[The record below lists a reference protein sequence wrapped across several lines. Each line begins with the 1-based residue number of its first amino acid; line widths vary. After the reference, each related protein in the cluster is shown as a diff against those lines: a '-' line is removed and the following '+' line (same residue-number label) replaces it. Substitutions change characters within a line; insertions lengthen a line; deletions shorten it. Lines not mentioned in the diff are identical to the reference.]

1 MKLNKLPLAW
11 KIAAPTF
18 IVFVFMLALS
28 VANLSNLKSSMRAE
42 RIDSLKNITHAA
54 QSVAKDFYALETK
67 GELTREEAQT
77 AAKAAIDGM
86 RYDNG
91 EGYLFVYQ
99 YDGINLVLPNKK
111 LVGKNLMDMK
121 DSDGKYLVRNLI
133 DIAKNGGGEYAYNW
147 PKPGSDQ
154 AVEKLSWAEAVP
166 EWEWMIGTGVYVDEL
181 NAAFYSQG
189 AIVGI
194 ATLIALIVAGI
205 VSFVVIRSINKP
217 ITGLV
222 ANMRSLADGNSSIT
236 VSDQN
241 RSDEIGDM
249 AKAMQI
255 FVDNENSR
263 KILMAKN
270 EQNQSEAIKRG
281 EKVQELCRSFDEEVA
296 RMLATVG
303 DAAKGL
309 QEASQMMSADAQS
322 TSAQSEQV
330 SNASAQA
337 SHNVEAVA
345 SAAEELA
352 ASVSE
357 VARQVQTSNDM
368 AVKASSEATSTN
380 ERVERLAQ
388 AAKQISEVVTLI
400 QAIAEQTN
408 LLALNATIEAAR
420 AGEAGKGFAVVAAE
434 VKELANQT
442 SKATEEID
450 KQISEIQHETDLAVN
465 AISEIS
471 VTIESL
477 SSVSSQISSAVEE
490 QRAATEEIA
499 TNVHQA
505 SRVTNE
511 VSSSIGN
518 VTQTAEKTRETSAV
532 VSNSSQRLQQ
542 EAEHLRARVN
552 SFLDDVRKES
562 ASSAA

>member
-1 MKLNKLPLAW
+1 MNIAKLPLSW
-11 KIAAPTF
+11 KIAAPT
-18 IVFVFMLALS
+18 IAVFLFMIALS
-28 VANLSNLKSSMRAE
+28 AISLTNLKSSMRTE
-42 RIDSLKNITHAA
+42 RINSLKNITHTAEAVA
-54 QSVAKDFYALETK
+54 QAFYALEK
-67 GELTREEAQT
+67 SGELTRQEAQERT
-77 AAKAAIDGM
+77 KMALDAM
-86 RYDNG
+86 RYDG
-91 EGYLFVYQ
+91 GAGYLFVYK
-99 YDGINLVLPNKK
+99 YDGTNLVLPNKK
-111 LVGKNLMDMK
+111 LVGKNLIDIK
-121 DSDGKYLVRNLI
+121 DSDGRYLVRNLI
-133 DIAKNGGGEYAYNW
+133 DIAKKGGGEYAYNW
-147 PKPGSDQ
+147 PKPGSDK
-154 AVEKLSWAEAVP
+154 AFEKLSWSEAIP
-166 EWEWMIGTGVYVDEL
+166 EWDWMVGTGVYIDDMD
-181 NAAFYSQG
+181 AAFYSQAAFAG
-189 AIVGI
+189 L
-194 ATLIALIVAGI
+194 ATLLSLLLAGTI
-205 VSFVVIRSINKP
+205 SFFVIRSINRP

-222 ANMRSLADGNSSIT
+222 TNMRSLADGNSNIT

-241 RSDEIGDM
+241 RSDEIGAM

-255 FVDNENSR
+255 FVDNENNR
-263 KILMAKN
+263 KALMSQHEKN
-270 EQNQSEAIKRG
+270 QKEALTRG
-281 EKVQELCRSFDEEVA
+281 ENVQALCRAFDQEVA

-309 QEASQMMSADAQS
+309 QDASQMMSSDAQS

-337 SHNVEAVA
+337 SSNVEAVA

-368 AVKASSEATSTN
+368 AHKASSEASSTN
-380 ERVERLAQ
+380 QRVERLSQ

-471 VTIESL
+471 QTIENL
-477 SSVSSQISSAVEE
+477 SMISSQIATAVDQ
-490 QRAATEEIA
+490 QRLATEEIA
-499 TNVHQA
+499 TNVTQA

-511 VSSSIGN
+511 VSMSIGN
-518 VTQTAEKTRETSAV
+518 VTQTAEKTRETSSM
-532 VSNSSQRLQQ
+532 VSESSFKLQQ
-542 EAEHLRARVN
+542 EAEHLKSRVN
-552 SFLDDVRKES
+552 SFLDDVRNES
-562 ASSAA
+562 ITAA